1 MSDQTKAHQLLAAAL
16 EGAADVAR
24 TRLGRDVQL
33 VASDE
38 PQSSAILRF
47 DLPFAAGGRLTWFI
61 TNDDATGLS
70 DLLIGGSGDR
80 SAVLTEMHLDALT
93 VAFSDMLSRAV
104 DTMSLGLS
112 EPLVAGEIDLGM
124 EGELPALEHANTR
137 ASMALQIDGFGR
149 LAIVSQADA
158 DLSQWLDHYG
168 LDGLPQVETA
178 PATPEAAP
186 ADAADATAPAADAP
200 PEPAGPAPATEQPAA
215 AAAAPDNVVPL
226 AGTQPAA
233 GRTMADRQGDLEMLM
248 NVPLPLTVELGS
260 TQRTVREL
268 VDFSIGSIIEL
279 GKLAGD
285 PLDIKVND
293 RVIARGEV
301 VVIDEEFGIRV
312 TEIVSPEDR
321 LRGIG

>member
-1 MSDQTKAHQLLAAAL
+1 MSDDTQVSQLLAAAL
-16 EGAADVAR
+16 DGAADVAR
-24 TRLGRDVQL
+24 NRLGRDVQV
-33 VASDE
+33 VAAE
-38 PQSSAILRF
+38 PPSSSAILRF
-47 DLPFAAGGRLTWFI
+47 DLPFLGGGRLTWFI

-93 VAFSDMLSRAV
+93 VAFGDMLTRAV
-104 DTMSLGLS
+104 ESIGHGVD
-112 EPLVAGEIDLGM
+112 EPLQAGEIDLGM
-124 EGELPALEHANTR
+124 ESELPDSEPASTR
-137 ASMALQIDGFGR
+137 LVLALQVEGFGP
-149 LAIVSQADA
+149 LVVVQQADA
-158 DLSQWLDHYG
+158 DLTQWLDLHA
-168 LDGLPQVETA
+168 LAEA
-178 PATPEAAP
+178 FAAP
-186 ADAADATAPAADAP
+186 PAPAAPVPEPAAVAP
-200 PEPAGPAPATEQPAA
+200 AEDQPEPAGPPPATAQPAPGDAAANVVSLAGAAPAA
-215 AAAAPDNVVPL
+215 AA
-226 AGTQPAA
+226 TQP
-233 GRTMADRQGDLEMLM
+233 GPELRSQGDLEMLM

-260 TQRTVREL
+260 TQRTIREL

-321 LRGIG
+321 LRGLG